1 MAEVGTKTPLLNLDT
16 LTERYTVMVDGE
28 PYELR
33 NPGELSLTAYHNL
46 GKKSDELSKLLDVP
60 DSEFTG
66 EQVAELDRTLD
77 YLCRAVLEAPDDVHK
92 KLKDL
97 HKLQVIQTFNELP
110 ESKGMVALVAGA
122 TAEKAPE
129 AEEPEISPTGESTS
143 PD

>member
-16 LTERYTVMVDGE
+16 LTERYVVTVDGKS
-28 PYELR
+28 YELR

-60 DSEFTG
+60 DGEFTD

-77 YLCRAVLEAPDDVHK
+77 YLCRAVLEAPDEVHK
-92 KLKDL
+92 RLKDL

-110 ESKGMVALVAGA
+110 ESTALAAGA
-122 TAEKAPE
+122 KAEKAPVAEVEETE
-129 AEEPEISPTGESTS
+129 ASPTGESTS